1 LEGKTLMQ
9 ISGEHIAVT
18 GAGSG
23 LGEATAH
30 ALAKAG
36 AKVSVLDRNG
46 EAALRVAK
54 AIGGHAVT
62 LDVTDA
68 GAGAGL
74 DDAIAALGPLRGL
87 VNSAGIGGASR
98 IVGRDGPMAL
108 EAFEKTI
115 RVNLIGTF
123 NMLRLAAARMQNNPP
138 DGDGA
143 RGAIVNTASV
153 AAFDGQIGQAAYAA
167 SKGGIVS
174 LALPA
179 ARELARFGIRIN
191 TVAPGIFLT
200 PLLAE
205 LPEDV
210 QKGIAASIPFPN
222 RLGDPAEFADVVLL
236 CLTNS
241 YLNAEVIRLD
251 GGVRLP
257 PK

>member
-1 LEGKTLMQ
+1 MME
-9 ISGEHIAVT
+9 ISGAHIAVT
-18 GAGSG
+18 GGGSG
-23 LGEATAH
+23 LGAAVVFALANVGARVTVIDRNAGAAKEVAIAIQGH
-30 ALAKAG
+30 AL
-36 AKVSVLDRNG
+36 
-46 EAALRVAK
+46 E
-54 AIGGHAVT
+54 
-62 LDVTDA
+62 LDVTDESA
-68 GAGAGL
+68 GGAL
-74 DDAIAALGPLRGL
+74 DRAIAAMGPLRGL
-87 VNSAGIGGASR
+87 VNCAGIGGAAR

-108 EAFEKTI
+108 DAFEKTI

-123 NMLRLAAARMQNNPP
+123 NMLRLAAARMQGNDP
-138 DGDGA
+138 DPDGA

-167 SKGGIVS
+167 SKGGIVA

-179 ARELARFGIRIN
+179 ARELARFGIRVN

-205 LPEDV
+205 LPPDV
-210 QKGIAASIPFPN
+210 QQGIAAQVAFPN
-222 RLGDPAEFADVVLL
+222 RLGDPAEFANVVLM

-257 PK
+257 AK

>member
-1 LEGKTLMQ
+1 MQ
-9 ISGEHIAVT
+9 IADTHIAVT
-18 GAGSG
+18 GGGSG
-23 LGEATAH
+23 LGEAVVRALSGRGVRVTVIDRNTDGAMRVADAVSGH
-30 ALAKAG
+30 AL
-36 AKVSVLDRNG
+36 
-46 EAALRVAK
+46 
-54 AIGGHAVT
+54 T

-68 GAGAGL
+68 EAGAAL
-74 DDAIAALGPLRGL
+74 DTAIAAMGPLRGL
-87 VNSAGIGGASR
+87 VNCAGIGGASR
-98 IVGRDGPMAL
+98 IVGRDGPMPL
-108 EAFEKTI
+108 DAFARTI
-115 RVNLIGTF
+115 HVNLVGTF
-123 NMLRLAAARMQNNPP
+123 NMMRLAAARMQANDP
-138 DGDGA
+138 DSDGA

-179 ARELARFGIRIN
+179 ARELARFGIRVN

-205 LPEDV
+205 LPVEV
-210 QKGIAASIPFPN
+210 QEGIAASIPFPN
-222 RLGDPAEFADVVLL
+222 RLGDAAEFADVVLM